1 MTYTRASALLR
12 PSPVTW
18 EELYV
23 AFEPMTPP
31 DQLGN
36 LRRVCQAIVIYCAAT
51 GADPFVVAA
60 IGWIETGAAGT
71 GLPFRSEWWRKG
83 FNFGNLGI
91 TGTPSQ
97 NAAAQTWSTPG
108 DGVLA
113 TVAHLIGYALGKNWR
128 TAWDTDALGD
138 PTIIDKRFTL
148 AIDNTPNR
156 NGVTTL
162 GDLNRRWAIDR
173 DDDYGGKLAT
183 RANALVAAVEKYRAS
198 RPDDPPVTTPATP
211 EEPVEQEPRP
221 VGNIFRRV
229 KHPPFIDLP
238 VSKPA
243 GGGYGYT
250 QIPTGSRRIVGVMNH
265 ETQGRGSG
273 PWYRDFFS
281 CPGGQRCADAL
292 VDYLITRDGTIYRLN
307 DPKNNRSPWANGG
320 PLGLEGD
327 GPAFYA
333 RFGASGVNNS
343 LISIEYEKLD
353 NEDFTAAQIQS
364 GGLLNAYWHDQDD
377 QDWESYPYVPRY
389 GCVTSLA
396 HFEIGTTNCG
406 KGELPGITKI
416 QSVARG
422 EMKRCQTMADGP
434 SVPSTPSVP
443 SQPEIPTLPGGAV
456 LSSVVTAF
464 GTLTKHTPDGKTKVA
479 PFDPKGIIS
488 LSYTHRCV
496 EAFGLDYAK
505 WPKAEDWWALTDSGK
520 TLDIVT
526 FSNEWQLIR
535 TAERQGIMWA
545 RFADAELEAIA
556 A

>member
-1 MTYTRASALLR
+1 MTYTRDAPLIKRTGHYTAQQ
-12 PSPVTW
+12 
-18 EELYV
+18 LYA
-23 AFEPMTPP
+23 AFEPMTPV
-31 DQLGN
+31 DQRERA
-36 LRRVCQAIVIYCAAT
+36 RRALDRIVVLCKALDLDETIM
-51 GADPFVVAA
+51 AA
-60 IGWIETGAAGT
+60 ICWIETGEKGT
-71 GLPFRSEWWRKG
+71 GLPWRSRWWKERM
-83 FNFGNLGI
+83 NLGNLGV
-91 TGTPSQ
+91 TGDTAQNEASQSWQTPED
-97 NAAAQTWSTPG
+97 AANGLMAHAVAYAYGSGWRTVWDVDDLGKPQTW
-108 DGVLA
+108 
-113 TVAHLIGYALGKNWR
+113 
-128 TAWDTDALGD
+128 
-138 PTIIDKRFTL
+138 DKRFDL
-148 AIDNTPNR
+148 AINNTPNR
-156 NGVTTL
+156 AGVKTI
-162 GDLNRRWAIDR
+162 GDLNRRWAVDR
-173 DDDYGGKLAT
+173 DDDYGGKLAE
-183 RANALVAAVEKYRAS
+183 RANKLVAAM
-198 RPDDPPVTTPATP
+198 DPPIEIPSTP
-211 EEPVEQEPRP
+211 EEPVEGEPMQN
-221 VGNIFRRV
+221 VYRRV
-229 KHPPFIDLP
+229 PHPPYIDLP
-238 VSKPA
+238 VSKPN

-250 QIPTGSRRIVGVMNH
+250 LIPIGSRKIVGVMNH

-273 PWYRDFFS
+273 QWYRDFFS
-281 CPGGQRCADAL
+281 CPNGARCSDAL

-353 NEDFTAAQIQS
+353 GEDYTDAQVQS

-377 QDWESYPYVPRY
+377 QDWEQYPYVPRY

-406 KGELPGITKI
+406 MGELDDITKV

-422 EMKRCQTMADGP
+422 EMKKWQTQASP
-434 SVPSTPSVP
+434 EVPSTPSTPTVP
-443 SQPEIPTLPGGAV
+443 TQPTIPTLPGGATV
-456 LSSVVTAF
+456 LDATKAF

-479 PFDPKGIIS
+479 PFDPTGVIS
-488 LSYTHRCV
+488 LSYVHRCV
-496 EAFGLDYAK
+496 EEFGLAYSQ

-545 RFADAELEAIA
+545 RFADAELEAEA

>member
-1 MTYTRASALLR
+1 MALQLTDPIIGYRVGFDYAEIVQRLDRPDKKDREFAERLQFWCMVSGIDSACPFAQWLLETDNARSVRWNRDLNASGMGIVSDGTAQPFKITSVDESARIFIQCLYSLVNRAEHPDIPLEDDVRRWFDRVWLPKVTSQAMPTVRTVGDLGLRYTENGDSRATWSWEDGKAPMDTYGKKLISRLAQFY
-12 PSPVTW
+12 P
-18 EELYV
+18 
-23 AFEPMTPP
+23 
-31 DQLGN
+31 
-36 LRRVCQAIVIYCAAT
+36 
-51 GADPFVVAA
+51 
-60 IGWIETGAAGT
+60 
-71 GLPFRSEWWRKG
+71 GLPNQS
-83 FNFGNLGI
+83 
-91 TGTPSQ
+91 
-97 NAAAQTWSTPG
+97 
-108 DGVLA
+108 
-113 TVAHLIGYALGKNWR
+113 
-128 TAWDTDALGD
+128 
-138 PTIIDKRFTL
+138 
-148 AIDNTPNR
+148 
-156 NGVTTL
+156 
-162 GDLNRRWAIDR
+162 
-173 DDDYGGKLAT
+173 
-183 RANALVAAVEKYRAS
+183 
-198 RPDDPPVTTPATP
+198 DPPVTTPATP
-211 EEPVEQEPRP
+211 EEPVEQEPKP
-221 VGNIFRRV
+221 MPNVFRRV
-229 KHPPFIDLP
+229 PHPPFVDLP
-238 VSKPA
+238 VWKPA

-496 EAFGLDYAK
+496 EAFGLDYTK